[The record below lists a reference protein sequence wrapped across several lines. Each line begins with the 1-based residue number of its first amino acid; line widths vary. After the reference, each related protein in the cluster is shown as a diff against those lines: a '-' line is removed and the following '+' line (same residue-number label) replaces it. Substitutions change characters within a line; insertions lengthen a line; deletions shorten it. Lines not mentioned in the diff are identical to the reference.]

1 MCSYFGALHP
11 DLEPLPSLGKQVGAK
26 PSENTSDLV
35 FALLLHPDEDL
46 CVAQPVLVLVQLD
59 NVHDGLTSGLIVF
72 GLGNSGSSDDVI
84 PSLEVGV
91 CQFVGAEQ
99 MKIRTKIR
107 KDKAENEL
115 TIQRGRFQFQQGHR
129 CTGTGA

>member
-1 MCSYFGALHP
+1 ML
-11 DLEPLPSLGKQVGAK
+11 
-26 PSENTSDLV
+26 
-35 FALLLHPDEDL
+35 
-46 CVAQPVLVLVQLD
+46 AQPVLVLVQLD

-115 TIQRGRFQFQQGHR
+115 IIQRGRFQFQQGHR